1 MARGLGR
8 GFSSLIP
15 MDLIDEEFDPT
26 AESDREVSKL
36 LEIEIDKIIRD
47 EEQPRKTF
55 SEESL
60 AELANSI
67 KQHGVLQPLV
77 VVEENGKYVIIAGE
91 RRWRAAKIAGL
102 KKVPAIVRTEDSQNR
117 LELSIIENAQR
128 EDLNPIELA
137 TAYTKLKTQFNM
149 SVKEIAERVGKS
161 EPSVINTMR
170 LLNLP
175 DDAKRAMVEHKLS
188 EGVMR
193 PLITAEKSVIDKAVP
208 LIVSEGWSARR
219 VEQFI
224 AANRKK
230 SSFVA
235 VKTDALVKEEMALSE
250 KYGAK
255 VRVAARS
262 VTFSCKDEKELK
274 ELLEKL
280 K

>member
-15 MDLIDEEFDPT
+15 TDLIDEEFDPT
-26 AESDREVSKL
+26 AESDKRESKL
-36 LEIEIDKIIRD
+36 LEVEIDKVVRD
-47 EEQPRKTF
+47 ENQPRKSF

-60 AELANSI
+60 AELASSI
-67 KQHGVLQPLV
+67 KQHGILQPLV
-77 VVEENGKYVIIAGE
+77 LIEEGEKYVIIAGE
-91 RRWRAAKIAGL
+91 RRWRAAKMAGL
-102 KKVPAIVRTEDSQNR
+102 LKVPAIVRTEDSQNR

-137 TAYTKLKTQFNM
+137 TAYAKLKTQFNM

-161 EPSVINTMR
+161 EPSVMNTMR

-175 DDAKRAMVEHKLS
+175 DDAKKAMIEHGLS

-235 VKTDALVKEEMALSE
+235 VKTDAQVKEEMVLSE

-274 ELLEKL
+274 ALLDKL